1 MNDSRDPVTL
11 ELAPLAREKIGPFIL
26 LGLDKDAG
34 PQEIEAHWA
43 ERVIRARKNQ
53 IAVPLT
59 DVNWA
64 REVLSDPDKRVRADA
79 ASLNT
84 DITAGVLQDLAQ
96 RYHVGPGG
104 PGWKPLEMD
113 RPPAKGGP
121 SVDIP
126 DPEEIRKT
134 ISIPEPP
141 DDLPGVRWVLD
152 QFLAEPIDPWSLQLP
167 GSEKTVESATNNES

>member
-1 MNDSRDPVTL
+1 MSETQDPVIL

-26 LGLDKDAG
+26 LGLEKDAS
-34 PQEIEAHWA
+34 PEEIEAHWA
-43 ERVIRARKNQ
+43 QRLIWARKNQ
-53 IAVPLT
+53 TPVALT

-64 REVLSDPDKRVRADA
+64 REILNDPDKRVRADA

-96 RYHVGPGG
+96 RYGVGPAG
-104 PGWKPLEMD
+104 PGWKPLVAD
-113 RPPAKGGP
+113 RPPGKNGP

-126 DPEEIRKT
+126 DSEEIRKT
-134 ISIPEPP
+134 ISVPEPP

-152 QFLAEPIDPWSLQLP
+152 QFLAEPIDPWNLKMPLLP
-167 GSEKTVESATNNES
+167 

>member
-1 MNDSRDPVTL
+1 MNEPQDPVTL

-26 LGLDKDAG
+26 LGLEKDAS
-34 PQEIEAHWA
+34 PEEIEAHWA
-43 ERVIRARKNQ
+43 QRLIWARKNQ
-53 IAVPLT
+53 TPIALT

-64 REVLSDPDKRVRADA
+64 REILNDPDKRVRADA

-96 RYHVGPGG
+96 RYGVGPAG
-104 PGWKPLEMD
+104 PGWKPLSAD
-113 RPPAKGGP
+113 RPQGKNGP
-121 SVDIP
+121 PVDIP

-134 ISIPEPP
+134 ISVPEPP

-152 QFLAEPIDPWSLQLP
+152 QFLNEPIDPWDL
-167 GSEKTVESATNNES
+167 KITMTT